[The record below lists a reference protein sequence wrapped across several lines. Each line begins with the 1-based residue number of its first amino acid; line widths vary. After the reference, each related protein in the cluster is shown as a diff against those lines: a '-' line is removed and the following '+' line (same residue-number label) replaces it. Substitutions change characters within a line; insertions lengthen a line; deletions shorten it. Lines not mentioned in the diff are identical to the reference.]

1 MSEATAAATPTATQT
16 ATAQVIPPGTW
27 KVDPVHSSVE
37 FHVKHLG
44 IATVKGQFKQFEGTL
59 VSDPDGVVAYGTV
72 DTASV
77 DTREPQRD
85 EHLRSPDFFEVDKY
99 PQITFRSSEIRAT
112 GEDEFEIVADLTIHG
127 VTRQVTLGATLEGV
141 EPEDHQGN
149 TRVGISATTQI
160 NRSDFEM
167 RFNAALGSG
176 NVVVS
181 DKVKI
186 LVEVSAVKQA

>member
-1 MSEATAAATPTATQT
+1 MSESTATATPTAT
-16 ATAQVIPPGTW
+16 ARVIPSGTW

-44 IATVKGQFKQFEGTL
+44 IATVKGQFKEFEGTL

-77 DTREPQRD
+77 DTRESQRD
-85 EHLRSPDFFEVDKY
+85 EHLRSADFFEVDRY
-99 PQITFRSSEIRAT
+99 PQIAFRSSEIRAT
-112 GEDEFEIVADLTIHG
+112 GEDEFEIVGGLTIHG
-127 VTRQVTLGATLEGV
+127 VTRPVTLHATLEGV

-160 NRSDFEM
+160 NRSDFGM